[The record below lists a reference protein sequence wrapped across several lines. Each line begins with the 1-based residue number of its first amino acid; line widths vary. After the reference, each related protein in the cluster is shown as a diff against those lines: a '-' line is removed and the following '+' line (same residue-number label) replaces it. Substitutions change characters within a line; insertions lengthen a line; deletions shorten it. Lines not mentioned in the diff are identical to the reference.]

1 MKLQDAH
8 YQTLSAFRY
17 EMRCFLVFSER
28 EARAAGLT
36 PQHHQALLAVR
47 GSERRA
53 MSVGE
58 LAERLVIE
66 HHSASGLASRLCKAD
81 LLSRTH
87 GKDRRT
93 ADLRLTRRAEE
104 LLEGLGRVHHL
115 EMRRLKRVLSTL
127 LDRFVDDPVLV

>member
-1 MKLQDAH
+1 MTLHEAH
-8 YQTLSAFRY
+8 YQALSAFRY
-17 EMRCFLVFSER
+17 EVRCFLVFSER

-36 PQHHQALLAVR
+36 PQHHQALLAIR
-47 GSERRA
+47 GSDRRA

-66 HHSASGLASRLCKAD
+66 HHSASGLAARLCKAD
-81 LLSRTH
+81 LLSRSQ

-104 LLEGLGRVHHL
+104 LLEGLARVHHL
-115 EMRRLKRVLSTL
+115 EMRRLKRVLATL
-127 LDRFVDDPVLV
+127 LDRFDDDRVLA